1 MPIRLAREDI
11 VSTGH
16 KVKNR
21 MISMRVTEE
30 QFQYLESMAKRIK
43 KTTGFRVT
51 RASIILKLMEYGYPF
66 LDQEFPE
73 NDLVN
78 SDH

>member
-1 MPIRLAREDI
+1 
-11 VSTGH
+11 
-16 KVKNR
+16 
-21 MISMRVTEE
+21 MRVTEE

-66 LDQEFPE
+66 LDREFPDQE
-73 NDLVN
+73 PPQEETQY
-78 SDH
+78 